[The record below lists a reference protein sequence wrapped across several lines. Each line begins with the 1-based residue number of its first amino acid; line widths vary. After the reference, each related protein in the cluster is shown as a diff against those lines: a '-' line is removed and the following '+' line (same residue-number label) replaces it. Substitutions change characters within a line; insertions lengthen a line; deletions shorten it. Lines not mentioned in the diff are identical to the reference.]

1 MLLTIT
7 LTILLL
13 LLLAGLFYWLLVITE
28 GVYLGRRAVVAMYE
42 WTAHKYDD
50 IKQYEDFTEQFFVA
64 QPILYRL
71 KHLPTPRVLDVATGT
86 GRVPYYLLQEPHF
99 NGRIVALDPA
109 AKMLGLAQQKLE
121 SYGWRV
127 GLVQQTAVPLPF
139 APASFDAVTC
149 LESLE
154 FFPDDAA
161 ALRQMV
167 RVLCPGG
174 LLLVTRRRGWE
185 ARTFIGR
192 YRSAD
197 RFRILLESLGLVE
210 VDIQPWQVNYDLVFA
225 RKPVYGERQPVC
237 RSPYTDY
244 G

>member
-13 LLLAGLFYWLLVITE
+13 LLLAALIYWLLVITE
-28 GVYLGRRAVVAMYE
+28 GVYLGRRAVVAMYD
-42 WTAHKYDD
+42 WTAHKYDN
-50 IKQYEDFTEQFFVA
+50 IKQYEDFTERFFVA

-71 KHLPTPRVLDVATGT
+71 KHLPAPRLLDVATGT
-86 GRVPYYLLQEPHF
+86 GRVPHYLLQEPTF
-99 NGRIVALDPA
+99 NGRVYALDPA
-109 AKMLGLAQQKLE
+109 ANMLRLAQQKLIPYE
-121 SYGWRV
+121 WRV

-139 APASFDAVTC
+139 ASATFDAVTC

-167 RVLCPGG
+167 RLLRPGG

-185 ARTFIGR
+185 AKTFIGR

-197 RFRILLESLGLVE
+197 QFRTLLESLGLVD

-225 RKPVYGERQPVC
+225 RKR
-237 RSPYTDY
+237 
-244 G
+244 

>member
-1 MLLTIT
+1 MMLTTIF

-13 LLLAGLFYWLLVITE
+13 LLLAGLLYWLLVITE
-28 GVYLGRRAVVAMYE
+28 GVYLGRRAVVAMYD

-71 KHLPTPRVLDVATGT
+71 KHLPAPRVLDVATGT
-86 GRVPYYLLQEPHF
+86 GRVPYYLLQEAQF
-99 NGRIVALDPA
+99 NGRITALEPA
-109 AKMLGLAQQKLE
+109 AKMLRVAQQKLAP
-121 SYGWRV
+121 YDWRV

-139 APASFDAVTC
+139 ASNTFDAVTC
-149 LESLE
+149 LEALE

-167 RVLCPGG
+167 RVLRPGG

-185 ARTFIGR
+185 AKTFIGR
-192 YRSAD
+192 YRSVD
-197 RFRILLESLGLVE
+197 QFRHLLESLGLDE
-210 VDIQPWQVNYDLVFA
+210 VDVQPWQVNYDLVFA
-225 RKPVYGERQPVC
+225 RKPVAGSR
-237 RSPYTDY
+237 
-244 G
+244 